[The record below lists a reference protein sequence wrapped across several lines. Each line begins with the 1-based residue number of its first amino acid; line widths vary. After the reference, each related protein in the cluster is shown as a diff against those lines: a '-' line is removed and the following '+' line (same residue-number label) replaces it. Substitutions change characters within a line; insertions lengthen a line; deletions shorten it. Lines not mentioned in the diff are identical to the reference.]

1 MRRATIAGLAAVAI
15 AALAAGLWT
24 GRGESAGTGG
34 EDAAAETN
42 ATATVQ
48 RRDLVRRETVNGTIG
63 YDDSRALYAQSP
75 GTVTGL
81 RTPGSVVR
89 RGQALYWVDG
99 RPVALFYGASPLWR
113 RLDPK
118 SENGADIR
126 QLEQNLVAL
135 GYDPNGD
142 VEVDDDWDW
151 ATTAAVKRWQDDR
164 GVEETGRIE
173 LGEVVFLPGARRI
186 GQLKTT
192 LGAPLQPG
200 AELMD
205 TSSTRSVVTVD
216 LDATRVALVK
226 KGDAVQVGLPD
237 GRTVGGTIVKVGRVA
252 ESEQDPQTGEQ
263 TDPTIEVEI
272 RLAKGARPADLDEAP
287 VDVSITSE
295 TAKNV
300 LSVPVSALLAL
311 AEGGYAVE
319 VVEGGSTR
327 LVGVEVG
334 AFADDLVEISGAGIK
349 AGTKV
354 AIPE

>member
-1 MRRATIAGLAAVAI
+1 MRRATIAGLAAVAV

-24 GRGESAGTGG
+24 GRGEGAEPSDGEEAAGV
-34 EDAAAETN
+34 A
-42 ATATVQ
+42 ATAAVQ
-48 RRDLVRRETVNGTIG
+48 RRDLVRRETVSGTIG

-81 RTPGSVVR
+81 RSPGSVVR

-99 RPVALFYGASPLWR
+99 RPVTLLYGASPLWR
-113 RLDPK
+113 PLDPK
-118 SENGADIR
+118 SEDGADIR
-126 QLEQNLVAL
+126 QLEQNLVDL

-142 VEVDDDWDW
+142 VEVDDDWDG

-164 GVEETGRIE
+164 GVEQTGRVE
-173 LGEVVFLPGARRI
+173 RGDVVFLPGPRRV

-192 LGAPLQPG
+192 VGAPLQPG
-200 AELMD
+200 AEVLD
-205 TSSTRSVVTVD
+205 TSSTRPVVTVD
-216 LDATRVALVK
+216 LEADKVALVK
-226 KGDAVQVGLPD
+226 KGDPVQVGLPD
-237 GRTVGGTIVKVGRVA
+237 GRTVGGTITSVGRVA
-252 ESEQDPQTGEQ
+252 ESEQDPHTGEP

-287 VDVSITSE
+287 VDVSVTSE

-319 VVEGGSTR
+319 VVEAGSTR
-327 LVGVEVG
+327 LVPVEVG
-334 AFADDLVEISGAGIK
+334 AFADDLVEISGKGIK
-349 AGTKV
+349 AGMKV
-354 AIPE
+354 VIPG